1 MNFCFIQVPLFAEL
15 ADEEFWQSFF
25 EVTHL
30 QCKRAR
36 FAILTNSGVDIVFH
50 FILVIFT
57 RNERSLFSSLINRVK
72 SYQGE
77 KPMYEGK
84 PEFYL
89 KSIQSQ
95 L

>member
-57 RNERSLFSSLINRVK
+57 RNERSLFSSLINIELKATRVK
-72 SYQGE
+72 NQCTKE
-77 KPMYEGK
+77 NQN
-84 PEFYL
+84 F
-89 KSIQSQ
+89 I
-95 L
+95 